1 MAKKISKNKPKKNTP
16 NKNQTKENKKNNK
29 KINKKTSNIK
39 INKTLF
45 DSKLITNINQ
55 IELIKTGIKNYDKTK
70 ELELKLLF
78 RASKDG
84 DNNKSYHD
92 LCDGISPTINIIKSK
107 NVIHL
112 EDILIVY

>member
-1 MAKKISKNKPKKNTP
+1 MAKKISKNNPTKKTP
-16 NKNQTKENKKNNK
+16 NKNQTKKNKKNNK

-92 LCDGISPTINIIKSK
+92 LCD
-107 NVIHL
+107 
-112 EDILIVY
+112 